1 MLQDLTNS
9 WKACLLLIVEV
20 FSLQKVIKM
29 LEEMVVGWREV
40 R

>member
-9 WKACLLLIVEV
+9 WKAWLLLIVEV

-29 LEEMVVGWREV
+29 LEEMVVG
-40 R
+40 